1 MAEQQKLNPLQA
13 WFRQPKIYM
22 KLPSGGEFYP
32 PGSLDKSVNDEYPVF
47 AMTAKDELM
56 FKTPDALLSGEST
69 VSVIKSCIP
78 ALLDPWKMPSIDID
92 AALVAIRI
100 ATYGKDMEVSTKCP
114 NCSTEND
121 YELDLVAWLGNI
133 ATFKYETVVNC
144 NPLLVHVRP
153 YSYQELT
160 KTNIKAL
167 EQQKIFAIV
176 NNETMSD
183 EQKLEQFGKSFVRLS
198 ELTID
203 IIAGCISK
211 IETPNGTTEDTEQI
225 KEFIHNSPRDIFD
238 KISEHISSLKKEI
251 EFKPVNV
258 KCSECE
264 HEFEMPITMDQSNFF
279 GVRS

>member
-1 MAEQQKLNPLQA
+1 
-13 WFRQPKIYM
+13 
-22 KLPSGGEFYP
+22 
-32 PGSLDKSVNDEYPVF
+32 
-47 AMTAKDELM
+47 MTAKDELM